1 MAARTCKTFIF
12 AMGTLSF
19 LYAQDPMPLFRTE
32 TRIVA
37 LHATVRG
44 PEGSMRIDL
53 PRSSF
58 RVFEDGVEQKIDS
71 FRGDRVPVS
80 LGFLIDT
87 SASMADKRADVI
99 DAAKTLLKYSR
110 PDDEFFV
117 VRFNDEAQVVAH
129 ATNQKDR
136 LNEWLTFSETNGE
149 TAMRDALRVGLD
161 YVAGRQKDK
170 RVLVLITDGIDNRS
184 RETLDRLLV
193 SAQREE
199 VVVFAVIFRGDNP
212 KENELARRGVDR
224 LTESTGGAAYYP
236 LDASELKQIAPRI
249 AEEIR
254 NQYTLMYRP
263 SNVAEDGSFRQIRLV
278 VSVPGASVRTR
289 TGYYATKRTGASD

>member
-1 MAARTCKTFIF
+1 MAAKTCKTFILTL
-12 AMGTLSF
+12 GTLSF

-44 PEGSMRIDL
+44 PEGALRLDL

-58 RVFEDGVEQKIDS
+58 RLYEDGVEQKVDS
-71 FRGDRVPVS
+71 FHSGRVPVS

-87 SASMADKRADVI
+87 SASMHDKRKDVI
-99 DAAKTLLKYSR
+99 EASKTLLKYSQQ
-110 PDDEFFV
+110 DDEFFV
-117 VRFNDEAQVVAH
+117 VRFNEDAQVVAH

-136 LNEWLTFSETNGE
+136 LQEWMTFSDANGE

-170 RVLVLITDGIDNRS
+170 RVLVLITDGIDNKS
-184 RETLDRLLV
+184 RETLDRLLT

-199 VVVFAVIFRGDNP
+199 VVVFAVVFRGDNP
-212 KENELARRGVDR
+212 KENELARRGIDK
-224 LTESTGGAAYYP
+224 LTESTGGSAYYP
-236 LDASELKQIAPRI
+236 RDAAELREIAPRI
-249 AEEIR
+249 ADEIR
-254 NQYTLMYRP
+254 NQYSLMYRP
-263 SNVAEDGSFRQIRLV
+263 SNTAEDGSFRQIRLV
-278 VSVPGASVRTR
+278 VSVPGASVKTR
-289 TGYYATKRTGASD
+289 TGYYATKRVSPSD